1 MNNNINPNG
10 KPPLKKLAP
19 SLSNPSHPPKG
30 GLGGLLFLSLG
41 SNLGDRA
48 ANLRAA
54 LALLADEVGPM
65 LAVSSFIDTAPVDMA
80 SPHRFL
86 NAVAAFRTTL
96 SPARLL
102 AVTQDIE
109 RRLGR
114 TEKSHDGQ
122 HPDRTIDIDI
132 LLLGDLRV
140 DNEEVI
146 PGHRLTIPHPRM
158 LERDFVMQP
167 LREVQRMLEEKHV
180 FPF

>member
-1 MNNNINPNG
+1 MNDPNCSP
-10 KPPLKKLAP
+10 PPL
-19 SLSNPSHPPKG
+19 G
-30 GLGGLLFLSLG
+30 GVRGGPEVRGGLLFLSLG

-54 LALLADEVGPM
+54 LTLLQEEVGTL

-132 LLLGDLRV
+132 LLFDDLRI

-146 PGHRLTIPHPRM
+146 PGHRLTIPHPLM
-158 LERDFVMQP
+158 YERDFVMRP
-167 LREVQRMLEEKHV
+167 LREVQKKLTEYDYSL
-180 FPF
+180 

>member
-1 MNNNINPNG
+1 MNSPHSTSLFEG
-10 KPPLKKLAP
+10 RKLQAQQDPKCSPPP
-19 SLSNPSHPPKG
+19 FG
-30 GLGGLLFLSLG
+30 GVRGGLLFLSLG

-54 LALLADEVGPM
+54 LALLQDEVGSL
-65 LAVSSFIDTAPVDMA
+65 LAVSSFIDTAPVDMT

-114 TEKSHDGQ
+114 TEKSHGGH

-132 LLLGDLRV
+132 LLLGDLHV

-167 LREVQRMLEEKHV
+167 LREVRQMLAEKH
-180 FPF
+180 

>member
-1 MNNNINPNG
+1 MNDPNCSP
-10 KPPLKKLAP
+10 PPL
-19 SLSNPSHPPKG
+19 G
-30 GLGGLLFLSLG
+30 GVRGGPEAAGLLFLSLG

-54 LALLADEVGPM
+54 LTLLQEEVGTL

-122 HPDRTIDIDI
+122 HPDRIIDIDI
-132 LLLGDLRV
+132 LLLGDLHI

-167 LREVQRMLEEKHV
+167 LREVQRMLEEKH
-180 FPF
+180 

>member
-1 MNNNINPNG
+1 MNNPNCSP
-10 KPPLKKLAP
+10 PPLGGVR
-19 SLSNPSHPPKG
+19 G
-30 GLGGLLFLSLG
+30 GLEAAGLLFLSLG

-54 LALLADEVGPM
+54 LTLLQEEVGTL

-86 NAVAAFRTTL
+86 NAVAAFRTSL

-132 LLLGDLRV
+132 LLLGDFRV

-146 PGHRLTIPHPRM
+146 SGHRLTIPHPRM
-158 LERDFVMQP
+158 LKRDFVMQP
-167 LREVQRMLEEKHV
+167 LREVQRMLEEKH
-180 FPF
+180 